1 VTRAAPDSA
10 PGPAGSRLIRVI
22 ERLAIGIASLVLAVG
37 LIALLSGFFAGR
49 DQAGVSGAANGP
61 GQAYQD
67 LGHAVL
73 EPGQPRPA
81 YSSNPPTS
89 GPHIRQAVVRDGA
102 PLSDDQLLQALQAG
116 DIVIFYGTRRPP
128 PALTKLVNSA
138 APPFTPSLAATGNA
152 VMIAPRAG
160 TVGLVAAAWDHLASV
175 KAASDPL
182 LGQFVSFWLGRG
194 APGQ

>member
-1 VTRAAPDSA
+1 MTRAARESA
-10 PGPAGSRLIRVI
+10 PGPAESRLIRVV
-22 ERLAIGIASLVLAVG
+22 ERIAIAVASLVLSVG

-61 GQAYQD
+61 GQAYKD

-73 EPGQPRPA
+73 GPGQARPA

-89 GPHIRQAVVRDGA
+89 GPHIPRAVVRDGA
-102 PLSDDQLLQALQAG
+102 PLSDDQLLQALQVG
-116 DIVIFYGTRRPP
+116 DIVIFYGTRQAP
-128 PALTKLVNSA
+128 PALTRFVNSA

-152 VMIAPRAG
+152 VIVAPRAG
-160 TVGLVAAAWDHLASV
+160 TVGLVAAAWGHLASV
-175 KAASDPL
+175 KTAADPP

-194 APGQ
+194 APS

>member
-1 VTRAAPDSA
+1 VTPAARDSA
-10 PGPAGSRLIRVI
+10 QGPGDSRLIRVV
-22 ERLAIGIASLVLAVG
+22 ERIAIVVAALVLSVG

-73 EPGQPRPA
+73 KPGQPRPA

-89 GPHIRQAVVRDGA
+89 GPHIRRAVVRDGT
-102 PLSDDQLLQALQAG
+102 PLSDDQLLQALQVG

-128 PALTKLVNSA
+128 PALTRYVNSA
-138 APPFTPSLAATGNA
+138 APPFTSSLAATGNA
-152 VMIAPRAG
+152 VIVAPRAG

-175 KAASDPL
+175 KTASDPR

-194 APGQ
+194 APVQ

>member
-1 VTRAAPDSA
+1 MTPAARESA
-10 PGPAGSRLIRVI
+10 QGPGESRLIRVV
-22 ERLAIGIASLVLAVG
+22 ERIAIVVASLVLSVG

-73 EPGQPRPA
+73 KPGQSRPA

-89 GPHIRQAVVRDGA
+89 GAHIPRAVVRDGA
-102 PLSDDQLLQALQAG
+102 PLSDDQLLQALQVG

-128 PALTKLVNSA
+128 PALTQYVNSA

-152 VMIAPRAG
+152 VIVAPRAG
-160 TVGLVAAAWDHLASV
+160 TVGLVAAAWDHLATV
-175 KAASDPL
+175 KTASDPL

-194 APGQ
+194 APA